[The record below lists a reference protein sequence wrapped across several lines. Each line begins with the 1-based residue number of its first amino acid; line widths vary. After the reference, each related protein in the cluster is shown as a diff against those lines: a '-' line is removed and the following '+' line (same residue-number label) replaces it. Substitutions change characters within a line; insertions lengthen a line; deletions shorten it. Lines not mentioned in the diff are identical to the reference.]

1 MKRVSKKNQLTE
13 ADVKRY
19 TFNFW
24 KIIVGIVAIGF
35 LFILSIRLG
44 VFGKLP
50 SFSDLENPKSNLA
63 SEVITEDH
71 KVLGT
76 YYVQNRS
83 NVKYSELSPYLVKAL
98 VSTED
103 KRFYDHSG
111 IDYSRTFTVIFHT
124 LTGNKQGGSTITQQ
138 LALNLFSDG
147 RQKNFLKRVI
157 QKFQEWITAVRLERN
172 YTKDEII
179 TMYFNTVDF
188 GAYNTYGIKSAARTY
203 FNTTPDKLTADQAA
217 LLVGMLKGPGAY
229 SPVRYPEKSRTRR
242 NTVLNN
248 MVAENFISAEEATKA
263 KEKPL
268 GLELK
273 IANYGEGLA
282 PYFRAV
288 LKDEIKKEFAKLSIT
303 KPDGTPYDLDR
314 DGLKIYTTI
323 NMSMQQYAEDSQKE
337 WMKQLQSKFA
347 AQWKNRD
354 PFKGEKAK
362 LLISGMKR
370 SDRYR
375 ILKEEGLNE
384 DEIKKAFNV
393 KVPMNIFT
401 WKGSVDTM
409 MTPMDSIKYN
419 KLMLR
424 NAMMSMEPKTGH
436 IKAWVGG
443 IDFDHFKYDQVKMGT
458 RQVGSTAKP
467 FTYAVAIDN
476 GYSPCYSIP
485 NYQQTY
491 NGWTPRGNA
500 QGGNPITLAKALAY
514 SQNYATAYLVHEVGA
529 AEVAALTKRMGITSD
544 VPNYPSISLGAY
556 EASVFDMV
564 GAYSAFVNQGTWI
577 EPTAILRIE
586 DKNGTPI
593 YDKAP
598 KVVKALNS
606 ESAYIIVDML
616 KKVVSQGTA
625 RRIQWM
631 YKLTN
636 PIGGKT
642 GTTNDNSD
650 AWFIGITPELVT
662 GVWTGAEDRGISF
675 DRMEYGQGAA
685 AAMPV
690 FAYYMQKVYKDSN
703 LKYTKGDFEQ
713 PQGGL
718 TRVIDC
724 NQYWGGGGSDVEDG
738 STDSSGKDVT
748 KLKDDRLGF

>member
-13 ADVKRY
+13 DDIKRY

-24 KIIVGIVAIGF
+24 KIIIAVIAVGF

-44 VFGKLP
+44 LFGKLP
-50 SFSDLENPKSNLA
+50 SFNDLENPKSNLA

-83 NVKYSELSPYLVKAL
+83 NVRYNELSPYLVKAL

-147 RQKNFLKRVI
+147 RQKNFLKRII

-188 GAYNTYGIKSAARTY
+188 GAYNTFGIKSAARTY
-203 FNTTPDKLTADQAA
+203 FNTTPDKLTADQSA

-229 SPVRYPEKSRTRR
+229 SPVRYPDRSRTRR

-248 MVAENFISAEEATKA
+248 MVAANFISAEEATKA

-337 WMKQLQSKFA
+337 WMKQLQSKFS

-354 PFKGEKAK
+354 PFKGDKAK

-370 SDRYR
+370 SSRYQ
-375 ILKEEGLNE
+375 ILKEGGMNE

-401 WKGSVDTM
+401 WRGSVDTT
-409 MTPMDSIKYN
+409 MTPMDSIRYS

-443 IDFDHFKYDQVKMGT
+443 IDFTHYKYDQVKMGT

-625 RRIQWM
+625 RRIQWK
-631 YKLTN
+631 YKLNN

-690 FAYYMQKVYKDSN
+690 FAFYMQKVYKDSN

-724 NQYWGGGGSDVEDG
+724 NQYWGGGSDVEDG
-738 STDSSGKDVT
+738 STDSSTRDEP

>member
-248 MVAENFISAEEATKA
+248 MVAANFISAEEATKA

-354 PFKGEKAK
+354 PFKGDKAK
-362 LLISGMKR
+362 LLVSGMKR
-370 SDRYR
+370 TDRYR

-738 STDSSGKDVT
+738 STDSSGKDAT

>member
-1 MKRVSKKNQLTE
+1 
-13 ADVKRY
+13 
-19 TFNFW
+19 
-24 KIIVGIVAIGF
+24 
-35 LFILSIRLG
+35 
-44 VFGKLP
+44 
-50 SFSDLENPKSNLA
+50 LENPKSNLA

-248 MVAENFISAEEATKA
+248 MVAANFISAEEATKA

-354 PFKGEKAK
+354 PFKGDKAK

-631 YKLTN
+631 YKLNN

-738 STDSSGKDVT
+738 STDSSGKDAT

>member
-13 ADVKRY
+13 ADIKRY

-24 KIIVGIVAIGF
+24 KIIVGIVALGF

-44 VFGKLP
+44 LFGKLP
-50 SFSDLENPKSNLA
+50 AFSDLENPKSNLA

-203 FNTTPDKLTADQAA
+203 FNTTPDKLTPDQAA

-248 MVAENFISAEEATKA
+248 MVAANFISAEEATKA

-354 PFKGEKAK
+354 PFKGDKAK

-738 STDSSGKDVT
+738 STDSSGKDAT

>member
-1 MKRVSKKNQLTE
+1 
-13 ADVKRY
+13 
-19 TFNFW
+19 
-24 KIIVGIVAIGF
+24 
-35 LFILSIRLG
+35 LSIRLG
-44 VFGKLP
+44 LFGKLP

-63 SEVITEDH
+63 SEVITDDH

-147 RQKNFLKRVI
+147 RQKNFLKRII
-157 QKFQEWITAVRLERN
+157 QKFQEWVTAVRLERN

-188 GAYNTYGIKSAARTY
+188 GAYNTFGIKSAARTY
-203 FNTTPDKLTADQAA
+203 FNTTPDKLTAEQAA

-229 SPVRYPEKSRTRR
+229 SPVRFPEKSKIRR

-248 MVAENFISAEEATKA
+248 MVAANFISAEEASNA

-273 IANYGEGLA
+273 IANYGEGLG

-288 LKDEIKKEFAKLSIT
+288 LKDQIKKEFANLKIVRA
-303 KPDGTPYDLDR
+303 DGTPYDLDR

-323 NMSMQQYAEDSQKE
+323 NMSMQQYAEDAQKE
-337 WMKQLQSKFA
+337 WMKQLQSKFS

-354 PFKGEKAK
+354 PFKGDKAK

-375 ILKEEGLNE
+375 ILREEGLND

-401 WKGSVDTM
+401 WKGSKDTM

-514 SQNYATAYLVHEVGA
+514 SQNFATAYLVHEVGA

-625 RRIQWM
+625 RRIQWK
-631 YKLTN
+631 YNLTN

-690 FAYYMQKVYKDSN
+690 FAFFMQKVYKDSN

-738 STDSSGKDVT
+738 STDSSSKEEP

>member
-217 LLVGMLKGPGAY
+217 LLVGMLKGPGVY
-229 SPVRYPEKSRTRR
+229 SPVRYPQNAMKRR

-248 MVAENFISAEEATKA
+248 MVAANFISAEEATKA

-354 PFKGEKAK
+354 PFKGDKAK
-362 LLISGMKR
+362 LLVSGMKR

-738 STDSSGKDVT
+738 STDSSGKDAT

>member
-1 MKRVSKKNQLTE
+1 
-13 ADVKRY
+13 
-19 TFNFW
+19 
-24 KIIVGIVAIGF
+24 VALGF

-44 VFGKLP
+44 LFGKLP

-147 RQKNFLKRVI
+147 RQKNFLKRII
-157 QKFQEWITAVRLERN
+157 QKFQEWVTAVRLERN
-172 YTKDEII
+172 YTKDEIV

-188 GAYNTYGIKSAARTY
+188 GAYNTFGIKSAARTY

-229 SPVRYPEKSRTRR
+229 SPVRYPEKSKIRR

-248 MVAENFISAEEATKA
+248 MVAANFISAEEASNA

-273 IANYGEGLA
+273 IANYGEGLG

-288 LKDEIKKEFAKLSIT
+288 LKDQIKKEFANLKIV
-303 KPDGTPYDLDR
+303 KADGTPYDLDR

-323 NMSMQQYAEDSQKE
+323 NMSMQQYAEDAQKE
-337 WMKQLQSKFA
+337 WMKQLQSKFS

-354 PFKGEKAK
+354 PFKGDKAK

-375 ILKEEGLNE
+375 ILREEGLN
-384 DEIKKAFNV
+384 DDDIKKAFNV

-401 WKGSVDTM
+401 WKGSKDTM

-514 SQNYATAYLVHEVGA
+514 SQNFATAYLVHEVGA

-625 RRIQWM
+625 RRIQWK
-631 YKLTN
+631 YNLTN

-690 FAYYMQKVYKDSN
+690 FAFFMQKVYKDSN

-738 STDSSGKDVT
+738 STDSGSKDDP

>member
-248 MVAENFISAEEATKA
+248 MVAANFFSAEEATKA

-354 PFKGEKAK
+354 PFKGDKAK

-738 STDSSGKDVT
+738 STDSSGKDAT

>member
-13 ADVKRY
+13 GDIKRY

-24 KIIVGIVAIGF
+24 KVIIGIVALGF

-44 VFGKLP
+44 LFGKLP

-63 SEVITEDH
+63 SEVITDDH

-147 RQKNFLKRVI
+147 RQKNFLKRII
-157 QKFQEWITAVRLERN
+157 QKFQEWVTAVRLERN
-172 YTKDEII
+172 YTKDEIV

-188 GAYNTYGIKSAARTY
+188 GAYNTFGIKSAARTY

-229 SPVRYPEKSRTRR
+229 SPVRFPEKSKIRR

-248 MVAENFISAEEATKA
+248 MVAANFISAEEASNA

-273 IANYGEGLA
+273 IANYGEGLG

-288 LKDEIKKEFAKLSIT
+288 LKDQIKKEFANLKIVRA
-303 KPDGTPYDLDR
+303 DGTPYDLDR

-323 NMSMQQYAEDSQKE
+323 NMSMQQYAEDAQKE
-337 WMKQLQSKFA
+337 WMKQLQSKFS

-354 PFKGEKAK
+354 PFKGDKAK

-375 ILKEEGLNE
+375 ILREEGLNE

-401 WKGSVDTM
+401 WKGSKDTM

-443 IDFDHFKYDQVKMGT
+443 IDFDHFYYDQVKMGT

-514 SQNYATAYLVHEVGA
+514 SQNFATAYLVHEVGA

-625 RRIQWM
+625 RRIQWK
-631 YKLTN
+631 YNLTN

-690 FAYYMQKVYKDSN
+690 FAFFMQKVYKDSN

-738 STDSSGKDVT
+738 STDSSGKEDP

>member
-13 ADVKRY
+13 GDIKRY

-24 KIIVGIVAIGF
+24 KVIIGIVALGF

-44 VFGKLP
+44 LFGKLP

-63 SEVITEDH
+63 SEVITDDH

-147 RQKNFLKRVI
+147 RQKNFLKRII
-157 QKFQEWITAVRLERN
+157 QKFQEWVTAVRLERN
-172 YTKDEII
+172 YTKDEIV

-188 GAYNTYGIKSAARTY
+188 GAYNTFGIKSAARTY

-229 SPVRYPEKSRTRR
+229 SPVRFPEKSKIRR

-248 MVAENFISAEEATKA
+248 MVAANFISAEEASNA

-273 IANYGEGLA
+273 IANYGEGLG

-288 LKDEIKKEFAKLSIT
+288 LKDQIKKEFANLKIVRA
-303 KPDGTPYDLDR
+303 DGTPYDLDR

-323 NMSMQQYAEDSQKE
+323 NMSMQQYAEDAQKE
-337 WMKQLQSKFA
+337 WMKQLQSKFS

-354 PFKGEKAK
+354 PFKGDKAK

-375 ILKEEGLNE
+375 ILREEGLNE

-401 WKGSVDTM
+401 WKGSKDTM

-514 SQNYATAYLVHEVGA
+514 SQNFATAYLVHEVGA

-625 RRIQWM
+625 RRIQWK
-631 YKLTN
+631 YNLTN

-690 FAYYMQKVYKDSN
+690 FAFFMQKVYKDSN

-738 STDSSGKDVT
+738 STDSSGKEDP

>member
-44 VFGKLP
+44 LFGKLP

-83 NVKYSELSPYLVKAL
+83 NVKYSELSPYLIKAL

-203 FNTTPDKLTADQAA
+203 FNTTPDKLTAEQAA

-248 MVAENFISAEEATKA
+248 MVAANFISAEEATKA

-337 WMKQLQSKFA
+337 WMKQLQSKFS

-354 PFKGEKAK
+354 PFKGDKAK
-362 LLISGMKR
+362 LLMSGMKR

-384 DEIKKAFNV
+384 DAIKKAFNV

-738 STDSSGKDVT
+738 STDSSGKDAT

>member
-13 ADVKRY
+13 GDIKRY

-24 KIIVGIVAIGF
+24 KIVIGIVAVGF
-35 LFILSIRLG
+35 LFILSVRLG
-44 VFGKLP
+44 LFGKLP

-63 SEVITEDH
+63 SEVITEDR

-111 IDYSRTFTVIFHT
+111 IDYSRTITVIFHT
-124 LTGNKQGGSTITQQ
+124 LTGNKLGGSTITQQ

-229 SPVRYPEKSRTRR
+229 SPVRYPERSRMRR

-248 MVAENFISAEEATKA
+248 MVAANFISAEEAAKA

-323 NMSMQQYAEDSQKE
+323 NMSMQQYAEDAQKE
-337 WMKQLQSKFA
+337 WMRQLQSKFA

-354 PFKGEKAK
+354 PFKGDKAK

-375 ILKEEGLNE
+375 ILKEEGWSE
-384 DEIKKAFNV
+384 DQIKKAFNV

-401 WKGSVDTM
+401 WRGSVDTL

-443 IDFDHFKYDQVKMGT
+443 IDFEHFKYDQVKMGT

-514 SQNYATAYLVHEVGA
+514 SQNYATAYLIHEVGA

-625 RRIQWM
+625 RRIQWK

-642 GTTNDNSD
+642 GTTNGNAD
-650 AWFIGITPELVT
+650 AWFIGVTPELVT
-662 GVWTGAEDRGISF
+662 GVWTGAEDREISF

-690 FAYYMQKVYKDSN
+690 FAYFMQRVYKDSN

-738 STDSSGKDVT
+738 STDSSLRDDA

>member
-13 ADVKRY
+13 GDIKRY

-24 KIIVGIVAIGF
+24 KIIIGIVALGF

-44 VFGKLP
+44 LFGKLP

-63 SEVITEDH
+63 SEVITDDH

-124 LTGNKQGGSTITQQ
+124 LMGNKQGGSTITQQ

-157 QKFQEWITAVRLERN
+157 QKFQEWVTAVRLERN
-172 YTKDEII
+172 YTKDEIV

-229 SPVRYPEKSRTRR
+229 SPVRFPEKSKIRR

-248 MVAENFISAEEATKA
+248 MVAANFISAEEASDAKA
-263 KEKPL
+263 KPL

-273 IANYGEGLA
+273 IANYGEGLG

-288 LKDEIKKEFAKLSIT
+288 LKDQIKKEFANLKIV
-303 KPDGTPYDLDR
+303 KADGTPYDLDR

-323 NMSMQQYAEDSQKE
+323 NMSMQQYAEDAQKE
-337 WMKQLQSKFA
+337 WMKQLQSKFS

-354 PFKGEKAK
+354 PFKGDKAK

-375 ILKEEGLNE
+375 ILREEGLSE
-384 DEIKKAFNV
+384 GEIKKAFNV

-401 WKGSVDTM
+401 WKGSKDTM
-409 MTPMDSIKYN
+409 MTPMDSIRYN

-514 SQNYATAYLVHEVGA
+514 SQNFATAYLVHEVGA

-625 RRIQWM
+625 RRIQWK
-631 YKLTN
+631 YKLIN

-690 FAYYMQKVYKDSN
+690 FAFFMQKVYKDSK

-738 STDSSGKDVT
+738 STDSSSKDEP

>member
-24 KIIVGIVAIGF
+24 KIIIGIVLIGF

-44 VFGKLP
+44 LFGKLP

-248 MVAENFISAEEATKA
+248 MVAANFISAEEATKA

-354 PFKGEKAK
+354 PFKGDKAK

-631 YKLTN
+631 YKLNN

-738 STDSSGKDVT
+738 STDSSGKDAT